1 MKAIDYLSQA
11 YHMDDQI
18 NSKLEQISRLR
29 SMATK
34 VTSCW
39 EGVHVFHSRNNTSL
53 QDAVVRIME
62 AEEALN
68 RDIDELVSLKL
79 EIVYGLP
86 AEKNFGE
93 RQKFLF
99 SERRIRYYINK

>member
-11 YHMDDQI
+11 YRMDDQI
-18 NSKLEQISRLR
+18 NSKLERISRLR

-39 EGVHVFHSRNNTSL
+39 EGVQVSHSRNNSSL
-53 QDAVVRIME
+53 QDAVVLIME
-62 AEEALN
+62 SEEARN

-86 AEKNFGE
+86 AEKNLWRETEIPF
-93 RQKFLF
+93 F
-99 SERRIRYYINK
+99 

>member
-11 YHMDDQI
+11 YRLEDQI

-39 EGVHVFHSRNNTSL
+39 EGIQVFHYRNNTSL

-86 AEKNFGE
+86 AEKNLWRETEIPF
-93 RQKFLF
+93 F
-99 SERRIRYYINK
+99 